1 MANIA
6 EDLAKILSSRYG
18 KDVRQAIHDSIY
30 DINEIAE
37 GQLTQIETDMA
48 AAAESA
54 RSANTA
60 ADNASASEQ
69 TASTAATTATTAA
82 QSAQT
87 DASNAHTDASAAS
100 QAATSA
106 SASATNASSSEANAK
121 IWSDR
126 AVDAAQSMS
135 GGIIPKGSIYFA
147 NLPSISDSSI
157 GDLYVILDNFTST
170 SDFED
175 GGGENYSAGTKVYL
189 TSSYKWATEPSST
202 IVASDLLVTLD
213 EL

>member
-6 EDLAKILSSRYG
+6 ENLAKILSSRYG

-60 ADNASASEQ
+60 ADNALASEQ
-69 TASTAATTATTAA
+69 TASTAATTAVNAA
-82 QSAQT
+82 ESTHDDVTNANIA
-87 DASNAHTDASAAS
+87 ASTAS
-100 QAATSA
+100 QAADSA
-106 SASATNASSSEANAK
+106 SASATNASSYEANAK

-126 AVDAAQSMS
+126 AVDAAQSIT
-135 GGIIPKGSIYFA
+135 GGLVPKGSIYFA

-170 SDFED
+170 TDFED

>member
-60 ADNASASEQ
+60 EQ
-69 TASTAATTATTAA
+69 DALSHAQIANRAARSATTAA

-87 DASNAHTDASAAS
+87 DASNAHTDASTAS

-126 AVDAAQSMS
+126 AVDAAQSIS

-157 GDLYVILDNFTST
+157 GDMYVILDNFTST
-170 SDFED
+170 TDFED

>member
-1 MANIA
+1 MANID

-37 GQLTQIETDMA
+37 SQLSNIEADMLA
-48 AAAESA
+48 AADSA
-54 RSANTA
+54 QSANAA
-60 ADNASASEQ
+60 ADNALLSEQ
-69 TASTAATTATTAA
+69 SASTAATTATNAA
-82 QSAQT
+82 QSA
-87 DASNAHTDASAAS
+87 HTDATSASADATTAS

-106 SASATNASSSEANAK
+106 TTAATSASSSEANAK

-135 GGIIPKGSIYFA
+135 GGLVPKGSIYFA
-147 NLPSISDSSI
+147 DLPSISDSSI

-175 GGGENYSAGTKVYL
+175 GGGEDYSAGTKVYL

-202 IVASDLLVTLD
+202 IVASDLLVTFD